1 MTDKQAAVNFF
12 VRHTDLPFDKC
23 FDVQLWHHYG
33 ELCAS
38 LNGID
43 GPFYSLTGIRSVLDA
58 D

>member
-1 MTDKQAAVNFF
+1 MTEEKAAVNFF
-12 VRHTDLPFDKC
+12 VMHTSHPFEEC
-23 FDVQLWHHYG
+23 FNVQIWQHNG
-33 ELCAS
+33 EMCAS